1 MPTLLKLVDWRR
13 RMSNLNELELKT
25 EPEVFTGYVGSLAKH
40 YEEMED
46 APSTVRIGEIKNR
59 DGFTI
64 SQIIHC
70 SYDTY
75 KALEK
80 NGMIEEDGGI
90 TFIAD
95 LYFKNVRF
103 AQYKKLEV

>member
-1 MPTLLKLVDWRR
+1 
-13 RMSNLNELELKT
+13 MSNLNELELKT

-40 YEEMED
+40 YEEIED

-59 DGFTI
+59 YGFTI

-90 TFIAD
+90 TFIAE

-103 AQYKKLEV
+103 AQYKKLEA